1 MNTQFRA
8 QEVVQPVAPVQSVNL
23 EPTSNFFSFSSIEP
37 PFSRNL
43 TMINNSY
50 PNANYLETTC
60 TNSQS
65 VNVPHTSNTSF
76 RLPNPNVNR
85 THESQW
91 QLLLNNLYS
100 YNPLMQSSFYQS
112 NIPTSSM
119 HFAQQT
125 IFPITSASFVYQPLL
140 LTNIGPLNRPKVT
153 FPLTHIMSHSHRM
166 LNRSLAEE
174 QLFLSLILML

>member
-1 MNTQFRA
+1 MEEERTRSWVNTQFRA

-85 THESQW
+85 THESQ
-91 QLLLNNLYS
+91 
-100 YNPLMQSSFYQS
+100 
-112 NIPTSSM
+112 
-119 HFAQQT
+119 
-125 IFPITSASFVYQPLL
+125 
-140 LTNIGPLNRPKVT
+140 
-153 FPLTHIMSHSHRM
+153 
-166 LNRSLAEE
+166 
-174 QLFLSLILML
+174 